1 MNRAEDQLVMTPT
14 RDTRHA
20 FDANA
25 SQIWRGVLGGTRDV
39 IRQELVFRQLTEH
52 VSGRS
57 LRVLDIG
64 CGQGSQAVRLAWAGH
79 QVTGVDP
86 SPEMQGLFKQAR
98 DEQPAHVRDR
108 LDLVDA
114 TGQRIAD
121 FLDPASFDLVLC
133 QGVLAYLSESESD
146 ELLSAIRRVLVSGGL
161 LSLLTVNGD
170 ALAMQPGLS
179 GDWSAARDAL
189 RQPGRF
195 TTRSG
200 VPLRAV
206 GREEL
211 LTWLGEHAFEEVS
224 WYGVRVFTDRAGDTE
239 PAQDLTD
246 LLAVEQQAG
255 RTDPYRRVAAFV
267 HTVSIRK

>member
-1 MNRAEDQLVMTPT
+1 MTPK
-14 RDTRHA
+14 RETRHP

-25 SQIWRGVLGGTRDV
+25 SQIWRGVLGGMRDV
-39 IRQELVFRQLTEH
+39 IRQELVFRQLAEH

-57 LRVLDIG
+57 LRVLDVG

-79 QVTGVDP
+79 RVTGVDP
-86 SPEMQGLFKQAR
+86 SPEMQGLFKKAR
-98 DEQPAHVRDR
+98 DEQPADVRDR

-114 TGQRIAD
+114 PGQQIAD
-121 FLDPASFDLVLC
+121 FLDSASFDLVLC

-146 ELLSAIRRVLVSGGL
+146 ELLTAIRGVLVRGGL
-161 LSLLTVNGD
+161 FSLLTVNGD

-179 GDWSAARDAL
+179 GDWNAAHDAL
-189 RQPGRF
+189 RQPGRS

-206 GREEL
+206 GRDEL
-211 LTWLGEHAFEEVS
+211 LTWLGKHGFEEVS

-239 PAQDLTD
+239 PAQDLTE
-246 LLAVEQQAG
+246 LLAVEERAG
-255 RTDPYRRVAAFV
+255 RTDPYRKVAAFV
-267 HTVSIRK
+267 HTVSMLR